1 MGTRVSIP
9 TTTTTPGLAGSPV
22 ADTYLRG
29 LQPMQGSVDSL
40 GMLGGLTQTSLQ
52 TARTGVDTLTRSP
65 LSDVET
71 SLNSNNRLLGSGL
84 GTAVQYGP
92 ARTSQRMSG
101 LSGSVTGISSNYTR
115 AFDAAKGAVSGTNGV
130 IALALMAACLLI
142 AALLQG
148 GIAKLAASALR
159 MQRTMLAKIDS
170 IRRQTVELVQRAI
183 SAAMEVLP
191 DCPQS
196 VKDVIKELRSILGKS
211 STIVAAVNKILREVA
226 ACAAI
231 GVAGASLLSNSSGSS
246 SSSSSRTS
254 SPGAISRVT
263 TNSRKLAK
271 YDMVTLKQG
280 YGTAIN
286 ESKDNIAANRGFYAE
301 GNYLR
306 VEVLERIQAA
316 LASAEQA
323 RLEVIAL
330 IQDSIDHDSS
340 STPDDIRYREA
351 LERVLELLNKIIAD
365 LDIAEASLLDTTLE
379 TIEAMTVVANT
390 ALTELQTNLEKET
403 DTITESVDEIFAGL
417 EAVAAEFESP
427 SVQDK
432 LATACAETQFRT
444 ILDEE

>member
-9 TTTTTPGLAGSPV
+9 TTTTIPGLAGSPV

-29 LQPMQGSVDSL
+29 LQPLQGSVDSM

-65 LSDVET
+65 LSDIET
-71 SLNSNNRLLGSGL
+71 SLDSSSLLLGSGL

-92 ARTSQRMSG
+92 ARTSQIMSN
-101 LSGSVTGISSNYTR
+101 LSGSVTSISSNYTR

-130 IALALMAACLLI
+130 VALALMAACLLI
-142 AALLQG
+142 ASLLQG
-148 GIAKLAASALR
+148 GIAKLAAAALR

-170 IRRQTVELVQRAI
+170 IRRQTVELVQKAI
-183 SAAMEVLP
+183 SEAMEVLP

-196 VKDVIKELRSILGKS
+196 VKDVIKELRSILGKA

-246 SSSSSRTS
+246 SSSTS

-263 TNSRKLAK
+263 TNSRKLAE

-280 YGTAIN
+280 YGTAIK
-286 ESKDNIAANRGFYAE
+286 ESKDSIAANRGFYAE

-340 STPDDIRYREA
+340 STPDDLRYREA
-351 LERVLELLNKIIAD
+351 LERVLELLNNIIAD

-403 DTITESVDEIFAGL
+403 DIITESVDEIFAGL
-417 EAVAAEFESP
+417 ETVAAEFESP

>member
-1 MGTRVSIP
+1 MGIRVTIP
-9 TTTTTPGLAGSPV
+9 TTTATPGMAGSPV

-29 LQPMQGSVDSL
+29 LRPMQGSVDSL

-65 LSDVET
+65 LSEVET
-71 SLNSNNRLLGSGL
+71 SLNANNNLLGSNL
-84 GTAVQYGP
+84 GVAVTYGP
-92 ARTSQRMSG
+92 ARSAQRMSG
-101 LSGSVTGISSNYTR
+101 LSGSLSGISSNYTR
-115 AFDAAKGAVSGTNGV
+115 AFDASKGAISGTNGV

-148 GIAKLAASALR
+148 SIAKLTASALR

-170 IRRQTVELVQRAI
+170 IRKQTVELVQRAI

-211 STIVAAVNKILREVA
+211 STVVAAVNKILREVA

-231 GVAGASLLSNSSGSS
+231 GVAGASLLSSS
-246 SSSSSRTS
+246 SSSSSNSSGTS

-263 TNSRKLAK
+263 TNSRKLTK
-271 YDMVTLKQG
+271 YDMVTLKRE
-280 YGTAIN
+280 YGTAIG
-286 ESKDNIAANRGFYAE
+286 ESKDSIATNRGFYAE
-301 GNYLR
+301 GEYLK

-316 LASAEQA
+316 IEDAEKA
-323 RLEVIAL
+323 KAEVGAL

-340 STPDDIRYREA
+340 GTPDDIRYREA

-365 LDIAEASLLDTTLE
+365 LEKAEAALLDTTLE
-379 TIEAMTVVANT
+379 TIDAMTVIAT
-390 ALTELQTNLEKET
+390 DALTELQSNLEKET
-403 DTITESVDEIFAGL
+403 DAIAESVDETFAGL
-417 EAVAAEFESP
+417 ESIAVEFESP

>member
-9 TTTTTPGLAGSPV
+9 TTTATPGLAGSPV

-40 GMLGGLTQTSLQ
+40 GMLGGMTQTSLQ

-101 LSGSVTGISSNYTR
+101 LSGSISGISSNYTR
-115 AFDAAKGAVSGTNGV
+115 AFDASKGAISGTNGV
-130 IALALMAACLLI
+130 LALALMAACLLI

-170 IRRQTVELVQRAI
+170 IRKQTVELVQRAV

-226 ACAAI
+226 ACSAI
-231 GVAGASLLSNSSGSS
+231 GVAGASLLSSSSGSS
-246 SSSSSRTS
+246 SSSSGTS
-254 SPGAISRVT
+254 SPGTISRVT

-271 YDMVTLKQG
+271 YDMVTLKRG

-286 ESKDNIAANRGFYAE
+286 ESKDSIASNRGFYAE
-301 GNYLR
+301 GNYLK

-316 LASAEQA
+316 LAAAEQA
-323 RLEVIAL
+323 RMEVLAL
-330 IQDSIDHDSS
+330 IQDSLDHDSS

-365 LDIAEASLLDTTLE
+365 LEIAEASLLDTTLE
-379 TIEAMTVVANT
+379 TIEAMTAVANT

-403 DTITESVDEIFAGL
+403 DAITESVDEIFASL